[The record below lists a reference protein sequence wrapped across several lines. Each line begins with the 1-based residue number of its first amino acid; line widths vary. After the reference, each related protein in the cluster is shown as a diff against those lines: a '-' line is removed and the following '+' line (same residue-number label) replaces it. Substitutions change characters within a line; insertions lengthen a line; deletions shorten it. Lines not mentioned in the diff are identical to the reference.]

1 MDNRRCRA
9 AGEAGDHRVKAAPLA
24 LIPCANRCAGDGA
37 FERGKP
43 AVGIAGIAENPV
55 GAPMPR
61 RFAGE
66 VARQAGGVTG
76 RKGGKVG
83 KVANLLPELFG
94 EGGAAWRKWVAEIAQ
109 IARTLLAARGPQR
122 LTGVGVA
129 PILPHRKNGLKSRK
143 DKAF

>member
-1 MDNRRCRA
+1 MGNRRCRA

-43 AVGIAGIAENPV
+43 AAGIAGIAENPV
-55 GAPMPR
+55 GAPTPR

-66 VARQAGGVTG
+66 VARQAGGGVTG

-83 KVANLLPELFG
+83 KVGNPARTVRRTRCGL
-94 EGGAAWRKWVAEIAQ
+94 AQ
-109 IARTLLAARGPQR
+109 IGRGNCANCEDPSGSARTTALDRGGGRTYFAAPQKR
-122 LTGVGVA
+122 
-129 PILPHRKNGLKSRK
+129 P
-143 DKAF
+143 